1 MAPPVAPALL
11 VPDMFGQVLEF
22 APLPGVVVAGD
33 VAGVVVAAT

>member
-1 MAPPVAPALL
+1 VAPPVAPALL
-11 VPDMFGQVLEF
+11 VSAMFGQFWEF